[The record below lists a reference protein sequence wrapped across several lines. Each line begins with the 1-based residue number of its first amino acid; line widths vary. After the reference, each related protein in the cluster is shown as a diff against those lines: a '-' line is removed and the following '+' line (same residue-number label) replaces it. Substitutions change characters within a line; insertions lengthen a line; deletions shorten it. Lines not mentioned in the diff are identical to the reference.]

1 VSAAKLIRVGNSAL
15 TSVIQYLSLFVFNIC
30 PDHRHC
36 IGRFS
41 VCTWLVD
48 QLEPAKELLLLQHPI
63 EQSSQRHHINM
74 APAIVNNLF
83 GRSDVG
89 SLGPLVARSVLLAR
103 DTSGQHRDPAAGAI
117 RPQEINNNAVF
128 AIFGLLGAAFVV
140 VGIWFF
146 FWAKN
151 GGFYFKKGDW
161 EDYKST
167 VLRRK
172 GPNGTI
178 YSDATPST
186 VLGGGSVYKDVDDG
200 TTTTGD
206 DLTTVVSAT
215 TGITGITGG
224 VSDISGREKRR
235 RKREQKEREKER
247 RREEKARE
255 KAERKKAR
263 RKVDADGVI
272 VDEEAEAEAQ
282 EHLRSYRHEKPARVG
297 GLNREAD
304 GSTWDGSTNPSWSTM
319 SPSQAAPSSVD
330 TGSTVTS
337 ELISNRQRTPTS
349 TPTKKDASERTGGG
363 IRKVYSTADKNA
375 MRENERI
382 RAEARRLQE
391 KGRAAASASASSNI
405 RRDFSF
411 TRGAD
416 ETMALRRID
425 EAPTES
431 VVSGSY
437 VSESTNDYSE
447 REKRARSR
455 SRHRSAAA
463 APSEQS
469 RVPGSW
475 VESEVGTASD
485 VGTKVYTH
493 SHHIPVGGSS
503 VAGSSVADFA
513 YAEEK
518 RKKRGGAGAR
528 RNRESAA

>member
-1 VSAAKLIRVGNSAL
+1 
-15 TSVIQYLSLFVFNIC
+15 
-30 PDHRHC
+30 
-36 IGRFS
+36 
-41 VCTWLVD
+41 
-48 QLEPAKELLLLQHPI
+48 
-63 EQSSQRHHINM
+63 M
-74 APAIVNNLF
+74 APAIINNLF
-83 GRSDVG
+83 GRSDVA
-89 SLGPLVARSVLLAR
+89 SLGPLAARSVLLAR
-103 DTSGQHRDPAAGAI
+103 DESGQNRDPATGVI
-117 RPQEINNNAVF
+117 HPQDINNNAIFAVF
-128 AIFGLLGAAFVV
+128 ALLGVAFVV

-151 GGFYFKKGDW
+151 GGFYFKKNDW

-186 VLGGGSVYKDVDDG
+186 ILGGGSVYKDVDDG

-224 VSDISGREKRR
+224 VSDFSGREKRR
-235 RKREQKEREKER
+235 KKREQKEREKER

-255 KAERKKAR
+255 KEERKKKSR
-263 RKVDADGVI
+263 RKVDGDGII
-272 VDEEAEAEAQ
+272 VDEDAEAEAQ

-297 GLNREAD
+297 GINREAD
-304 GSTWDGSTNPSWSTM
+304 GSTWDGSTNPSWSTA
-319 SPSQAAPSSVD
+319 SPSHAAPSTVD

-337 ELISNRQRTPTS
+337 ELLNNRERTPAT
-349 TPTKKDASERTGGG
+349 TPTKKDANERSGRG

-391 KGRAAASASASSNI
+391 KGRAAASSNV

-416 ETMALRRID
+416 ETMALRRIE

-431 VVSGSY
+431 VISGSY
-437 VSESTNDYSE
+437 VSESTNDYAE

-455 SRHRSAAA
+455 SRHRGGA
-463 APSEQS
+463 APSEGS

-475 VESEVGTASD
+475 VESEVGTPSE

-493 SHHIPVGGSS
+493 SHHIPNGNGSS
-503 VAGSSVADFA
+503 VSGSAVSDFA
-513 YAEEK
+513 YADEK

-528 RNRESAA
+528 RTRE

>member
-1 VSAAKLIRVGNSAL
+1 
-15 TSVIQYLSLFVFNIC
+15 
-30 PDHRHC
+30 
-36 IGRFS
+36 
-41 VCTWLVD
+41 
-48 QLEPAKELLLLQHPI
+48 
-63 EQSSQRHHINM
+63 M
-74 APAIVNNLF
+74 APAISKMLAPVL
-83 GRSDVG
+83 GRRNDVA
-89 SLGPLVARSVLLAR
+89 SLGPLAARSILLAR
-103 DTSGQHRDPAAGAI
+103 NPAEEHRDPAVGAVK
-117 RPQEINNNAVF
+117 PQDINNNAVF
-128 AIFGLLGAAFVV
+128 AVFGLLGAGFVI

-151 GGFYFKKGDW
+151 GGFYFKKNDW

-186 VLGGGSVYKDVDDG
+186 ILGGGSVYKDVDDG

-235 RKREQKEREKER
+235 KKREQKEREKER

-255 KAERKKAR
+255 KEERKKKSR
-263 RKVDADGVI
+263 RKVDAHGVI
-272 VDEEAEAEAQ
+272 VDEEAEAEAE

-297 GLNREAD
+297 GINREAD

-319 SPSQAAPSSVD
+319 SPSRAPDSEV

-337 ELISNRQRTPTS
+337 ELISNRERTPTN
-349 TPTKKDASERTGGG
+349 TPTKKKPDSGSAEQQRSTGR

-391 KGRAAASASASSNI
+391 KGRSYAAGSSAATSQQSVPL

-411 TRGAD
+411 TTGAE

-425 EAPTES
+425 EVSEVSAPTTATTDYTES
-431 VVSGSY
+431 
-437 VSESTNDYSE
+437 
-447 REKRARSR
+447 REAARARARERARSKSRPR
-455 SRHRSAAA
+455 SGAH
-463 APSEQS
+463 APPTATSVSDESS
-469 RVPGSW
+469 RGVPGSW
-475 VESEVGTASD
+475 VPSEVSAVSESD

-493 SHHIPVGGSS
+493 SHHIPTGSAVSGGGGGTAVS
-503 VAGSSVADFA
+503 DFA

-518 RKKRGGAGAR
+518 RKRRGGAGAR
-528 RNRESAA
+528 RTRE

>member
-1 VSAAKLIRVGNSAL
+1 
-15 TSVIQYLSLFVFNIC
+15 
-30 PDHRHC
+30 
-36 IGRFS
+36 
-41 VCTWLVD
+41 
-48 QLEPAKELLLLQHPI
+48 
-63 EQSSQRHHINM
+63 M
-74 APAIVNNLF
+74 APAIINNLF
-83 GRSDVG
+83 GRSDVA
-89 SLGPLVARSVLLAR
+89 SLGPLAARSVLLAR
-103 DTSGQHRDPAAGAI
+103 DESGQNKDPATGVI
-117 RPQEINNNAVF
+117 HPQDINNNAIFAVF
-128 AIFGLLGAAFVV
+128 ALLGVAFVV

-151 GGFYFKKGDW
+151 GGFYFKKNDW

-186 VLGGGSVYKDVDDG
+186 ILGGGSVYKDVDDG

-224 VSDISGREKRR
+224 VSDFSGREKRR
-235 RKREQKEREKER
+235 KKREQKEREKER

-255 KAERKKAR
+255 KEERKKKSR
-263 RKVDADGVI
+263 RKVDGDGII
-272 VDEEAEAEAQ
+272 VDEDAEAEAQ

-297 GLNREAD
+297 GINREAD
-304 GSTWDGSTNPSWSTM
+304 GSTWDGSTNPSWSTA
-319 SPSQAAPSSVD
+319 SPSHAAPSTVD

-337 ELISNRQRTPTS
+337 ELLNNRERTPTT
-349 TPTKKDASERTGGG
+349 TPTKKDANERSGRG

-391 KGRAAASASASSNI
+391 KGRAAASSNV

-416 ETMALRRID
+416 ETMALRRIE

-431 VVSGSY
+431 VVSGPR
-437 VSESTNDYSE
+437 VSG
-447 REKRARSR
+447 
-455 SRHRSAAA
+455 SAV
-463 APSEQS
+463 S
-469 RVPGSW
+469 
-475 VESEVGTASD
+475 
-485 VGTKVYTH
+485 
-493 SHHIPVGGSS
+493 
-503 VAGSSVADFA
+503 DFA
-513 YAEEK
+513 YADEK

-528 RNRESAA
+528 RTRE

>member
-1 VSAAKLIRVGNSAL
+1 
-15 TSVIQYLSLFVFNIC
+15 
-30 PDHRHC
+30 
-36 IGRFS
+36 
-41 VCTWLVD
+41 
-48 QLEPAKELLLLQHPI
+48 
-63 EQSSQRHHINM
+63 M
-74 APAIVNNLF
+74 APAIINSLLA
-83 GRSDVG
+83 RSDVG
-89 SLGPLVARSVLLAR
+89 SLGPLAARSVLLAR
-103 DTSGQHRDPAAGAI
+103 DPSADNKDPATGAI
-117 RPQEINNNAVF
+117 RPQDINNNAVF
-128 AIFGLLGAAFVV
+128 AVFALLGVAFVV

-151 GGFYFKKGDW
+151 GGFYFKKNDW

-186 VLGGGSVYKDVDDG
+186 ILGGGSVYKDVDDG

-224 VSDISGREKRR
+224 VSDFSGREKRR

-255 KAERKKAR
+255 KEERKNKSR
-263 RKVDADGVI
+263 RKVDGDGVI
-272 VDEEAEAEAQ
+272 VDEYAEAEAQ

-297 GLNREAD
+297 GINREAD
-304 GSTWDGSTNPSWSTM
+304 GSNWDGSTNPSWSTA
-319 SPSQAAPSSVD
+319 SPSHAAPSTVD

-337 ELISNRQRTPTS
+337 ELLNNRERTPTT
-349 TPTKKDASERTGGG
+349 TPTKKDANERGGRG

-375 MRENERI
+375 VRENERI

-391 KGRAAASASASSNI
+391 KGRAAASSNV

-416 ETMALRRID
+416 ETMALRRIE

-437 VSESTNDYSE
+437 VSESTNDYAE

-455 SRHRSAAA
+455 SRHRGA
-463 APSEQS
+463 APSEGS

-475 VESEVGTASD
+475 VESEVGTPSEA
-485 VGTKVYTH
+485 GTKVYTH
-493 SHHIPVGGSS
+493 SHHIPNSNGSS
-503 VAGSSVADFA
+503 VSGSAVSDFA

-528 RNRESAA
+528 RTRE